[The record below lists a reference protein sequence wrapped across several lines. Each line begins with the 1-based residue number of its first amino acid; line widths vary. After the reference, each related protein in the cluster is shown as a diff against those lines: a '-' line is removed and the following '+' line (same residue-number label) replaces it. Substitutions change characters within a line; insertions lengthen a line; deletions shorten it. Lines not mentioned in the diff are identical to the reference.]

1 MEIIII
7 CCISEDEDFGVLLQ
21 TLHGKSCS
29 ILFEKI
35 SALCKM
41 FEFLFLYGHRIWCYE
56 GSGLLIFSL
65 IFSYIV
71 D

>member
-1 MEIIII
+1 MEIINI

-41 FEFLFLYGHRIWCYE
+41 FEFLFGMAIEYGAMSVTGC
-56 GSGLLIFSL
+56 
-65 IFSYIV
+65 
-71 D
+71 